1 MVTKTAAAASD
12 TENPTAKKRRAR
24 IAAAMGDAGS
34 DKRKTRRKLVAKMYR
49 LLTKA
54 PAEDGAKIADTPFSA
69 AGVERLMTLLKKR
82 ADEPGEAGAKASA
95 GMIKFLAG
103 DDDGEKVAGASVEKL
118 RWIAKMGKRFNK

>member
-12 TENPTAKKRRAR
+12 NDNPAAAKRRTR

-54 PAEDGAKIADTPFSA
+54 PAGDEGNIDGTPFSA
-69 AGVERLMTLLKKR
+69 AGVERLMTLLQKR

-118 RWIAKMGKRFNK
+118 QWIAKMGKRFNK